1 MAFFEIPSRHK
12 NDSHGHGPKHPLMG
26 IGTEEID
33 ELDIE
38 WRCTKG
44 LYGIKRK
51 QDAFLPKHAADG
63 FDIDS
68 APTQVVAGC

>member
-1 MAFFEIPSRHK
+1 
-12 NDSHGHGPKHPLMG
+12 MG

-33 ELDIE
+33 ALDIE
-38 WRCTKG
+38 WRGTKC

-51 QDAFLPKHAADG
+51 QDAFLPKHAADC

-68 APTQVVAGC
+68 TPAQVVAGC